1 MLSGPE
7 NKMPGGGVIE
17 GRGGGGGAFT
27 NFFSKGTPQKLQMK
41 TFKDYRSELK

>member
-7 NKMPGGGVIE
+7 NKMPRGGGVLRE
-17 GRGGGGGAFT
+17 EGGGAFT

>member
-7 NKMPGGGVIE
+7 NKMPRGGVIE
-17 GRGGGGGAFT
+17 GRGGGAFT
-27 NFFSKGTPQKLQMK
+27 NFFSKGAPQKLQMK

>member
-17 GRGGGGGAFT
+17 GRGGAFT
-27 NFFSKGTPQKLQMK
+27 NFFSKGAPQKLQMK

>member
-7 NKMPGGGVIE
+7 NKMPGGGGVIE
-17 GRGGGGGAFT
+17 GRGEGAFT
-27 NFFSKGTPQKLQMK
+27 NFFSRGAPQKLQMK

>member
-7 NKMPGGGVIE
+7 NKMPGGGGLLRE
-17 GRGGGGGAFT
+17 GGAFT